1 MENKFAKWGLKN
13 QKEAKV
19 TIREILE
26 KMKKE
31 LKNDD
36 ERPMIHLGHGDPSA
50 YSSFRTTPVA
60 EEAVNG
66 ALRSAKFNGYAPAA
80 GLPESRR
87 AVAEFLSKD
96 LPYNLSEEDIFITAG
111 AAHAIELILTVLA
124 QPGANILLPRPG
136 YPSYEAHSSFV
147 DLEVRHFD
155 LFPEKDWEI
164 DLDGVEAL
172 ADVNTVAMV
181 VINPGNPSGSVFTW
195 EHLRKIAET
204 AKRLGIVLIS
214 DEVYYDLVFGGN
226 KFVPMGVFGSVTPVV
241 SLGTMS
247 KRWLVPGWRLGWIA
261 LSDPNGILEKS
272 GITECIKNYRNISAD
287 STTLIQGAI
296 PEILEKTPKDF
307 ISNIVV
313 LLREAADACCSQIM
327 EIPFLYLPQKPQGA
341 MSTMVKL
348 NLDMLEGI
356 EDDMDFCFKLAKE
369 ESVLILPG
377 SVLGL
382 KNWLRISFAADL
394 ASLEEGLHRI
404 KAFCCRHSN
413 MIM

>member
-1 MENKFAKWGLKN
+1 
-13 QKEAKV
+13 
-19 TIREILE
+19 
-26 KMKKE
+26 
-31 LKNDD
+31 
-36 ERPMIHLGHGDPSA
+36 
-50 YSSFRTTPVA
+50 
-60 EEAVNG
+60 
-66 ALRSAKFNGYAPAA
+66 
-80 GLPESRR
+80 
-87 AVAEFLSKD
+87 
-96 LPYNLSEEDIFITAG
+96 
-111 AAHAIELILTVLA
+111 
-124 QPGANILLPRPG
+124 
-136 YPSYEAHSSFV
+136 
-147 DLEVRHFD
+147 
-155 LFPEKDWEI
+155 
-164 DLDGVEAL
+164 
-172 ADVNTVAMV
+172 MV
-181 VINPGNPSGSVFTW
+181 VINPGNPSGSVFSS
-195 EHLRKIAET
+195 EHLQKIAET

-214 DEVYYDLVFGGN
+214 DEVYYDLLFGGN

-261 LSDPNGILEKS
+261 LSDPNGILKKS

-313 LLREAADACCSQIM
+313 LLREAADACYSQMI

-348 NLDMLEGI
+348 NLEMLEGI
-356 EDDMDFCFKLAKE
+356 EDDMDFCFRLAKE

-394 ASLEEGLHRI
+394 DSLEGGFRESKLSVSGI
-404 KAFCCRHSN
+404 PT
-413 MIM
+413 

>member
-1 MENKFAKWGLKN
+1 MENKFGKWGLKN
-13 QKEAKV
+13 QKEAKF
-19 TIREILE
+19 TIRDLLE
-26 KMKKE
+26 TMKKE
-31 LKNDD
+31 LKKDD
-36 ERPMIHLGHGDPSA
+36 ERPVIHLGNGDPSA
-50 YSSFRTTPVA
+50 YSCFRTTPVA

-80 GLPESRR
+80 GLPEARR
-87 AVAEFLSKD
+87 AVAGFLSKD
-96 LPYNLSEEDIFITAG
+96 LPYELSEEDIFITAG
-111 AAHAIELILTVLA
+111 AAHAIELILTVLTR
-124 QPGANILLPRPG
+124 PGTNILLPRPG
-136 YPSYEAHSSFV
+136 YPSYEAHSAYIG
-147 DLEVRHFD
+147 LEVRHFD
-155 LFPEKDWEI
+155 LLPEKGWEV

-172 ADVNTVAMV
+172 ADDNTVAMV
-181 VINPGNPSGSVFTW
+181 VINPGNPSGSVFSL
-195 EHLRKIAET
+195 EHLQRIAET

-261 LSDPNGILEKS
+261 LSDPNGILRKY
-272 GITECIKNYRNISAD
+272 GITECIKKYRNISAD

-307 ISNIVV
+307 ISNIMV
-313 LLREAADACCSQIM
+313 LLREAADTCYSKII
-327 EIPFLYLPQKPQGA
+327 EIPFLDLHHKPQGA

-348 NLDMLEGI
+348 NLQMLEGI
-356 EDDMDFCFKLAKE
+356 EDDMDFCYRLAKE

-377 SVLGL
+377 SALGL

-394 ASLEEGLHRI
+394 ASLEEGLERI
-404 KAFCCRHSN
+404 KAFCFRHSN
-413 MIM
+413 MIT

>member
-1 MENKFAKWGLKN
+1 MENKFAKWGLKG
-13 QKEAKV
+13 QKEATV
-19 TIREILE
+19 TIRDILE
-26 KMKKE
+26 TIKKQV
-31 LKNDD
+31 KKDD
-36 ERPMIHLGHGDPSA
+36 EKPMIHLGHGDPSA
-50 YSSFRTTPVA
+50 YSCFRTTPVA
-60 EEAVNG
+60 EEAVNR

-96 LPYNLSEEDIFITAG
+96 LPYKLSEEDIFITAG

-124 QPGANILLPRPG
+124 RPGANILLPRPG
-136 YPSYEAHSSFV
+136 YPSYEAHSTFL
-147 DLEVRHFD
+147 DQEVRNFD
-155 LFPEKDWEI
+155 LLPEKGWEI

-172 ADVNTVAMV
+172 ADDNTVAMV
-181 VINPGNPSGSVFTW
+181 VINPGNPSGSVFTP
-195 EHLRKIAET
+195 EHLQKIAET

-261 LSDPNGILEKS
+261 LSDPNGILKRT
-272 GITECIKNYRNISAD
+272 GITDCIKKYRNISPD

-313 LLREAADACCSQIM
+313 LLREAAEACYSNII
-327 EIPFLYLPQKPQGA
+327 EIPYLDSPQKPEGA

-356 EDDMDFCFKLAKE
+356 EDDMDFCLRLAKE
-369 ESVLILPG
+369 ESVLVLPG

-382 KNWLRISFAADL
+382 KNWLRISFATDV
-394 ASLEEGLHRI
+394 ASLEEGLQRI
-404 KAFCCRHSN
+404 KAFCLRHSN